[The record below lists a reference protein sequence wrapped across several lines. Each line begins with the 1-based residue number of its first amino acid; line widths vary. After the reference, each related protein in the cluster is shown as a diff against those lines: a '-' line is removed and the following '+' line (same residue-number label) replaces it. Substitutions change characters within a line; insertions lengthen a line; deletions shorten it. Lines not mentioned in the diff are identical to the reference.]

1 MGCKSHGWKNKAEKR
16 KKAEK
21 MWHRARTT
29 FRSTGNAAF
38 DEYREETLRRLEDE
52 AEEFRAFLE
61 RLRAARDKVEFD
73 QFMEER
79 KSNDKKPE
87 KPDDNAGT
95 VPQTG

>member
-1 MGCKSHGWKNKAEKR
+1 MIAGITSAE
-16 KKAEK
+16 
-21 MWHRARTT
+21 
-29 FRSTGNAAF
+29 AAAH
-38 DEYREETLRRLEDE
+38 TAVRRLEDE
-52 AEEFRAFLE
+52 AEEFRSFLE

-79 KSNDKKPE
+79 KSNGDKPKKSD